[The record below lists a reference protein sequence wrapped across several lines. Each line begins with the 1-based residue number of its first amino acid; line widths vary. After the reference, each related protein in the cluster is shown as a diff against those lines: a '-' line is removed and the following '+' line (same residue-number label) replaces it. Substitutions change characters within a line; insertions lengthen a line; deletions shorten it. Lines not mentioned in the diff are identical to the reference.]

1 MCFFRFKERKNML
14 IQHCYISISVSCNL
28 WSSLMERP
36 KGHLSATKRLL
47 KNALWVYFLPRKKK
61 KKDSLHFH
69 PYKLK
74 TAAARHW
81 GFNCTTKAEFSACW
95 VLVMALP
102 VCPSAE
108 TLNWALIMLASRGCC
123 SGVKDLVMLFWKRR
137 GNLKI
142 LTFIFKTCN
151 TQGQG

>member
-1 MCFFRFKERKNML
+1 ML

-28 WSSLMERP
+28 WSSLMGQP
-36 KGHLSATKRLL
+36 KGHLSATKGVSW
-47 KNALWVYFLPRKKK
+47 KMHYEFIFFEKK

-74 TAAARHW
+74 TAAAASLR
-81 GFNCTTKAEFSACW
+81 FNCTTKAEFSACW

-102 VCPSAE
+102 VCPSTE